1 MKTEFKVKTLNN
13 SFDVYVLVDNRTVS
27 ITSFQSAEQIRAAAP
42 ALVEK
47 AKSAFIQALAIE
59 NQLNAMLAKTA

>member
-27 ITSFQSAEQIRAAAP
+27 ITSFQSAEQIRDAAQG
-42 ALVEK
+42 LIEK
-47 AKSAFIQALAIE
+47 AKSSFTQALAIE
-59 NQLNAMLAKTA
+59 NQLNAMLAKSL